1 MKSGKETPGFNQAW
15 SAVAR
20 PYQGETVSAELRPL
34 LGEVYRCVLSDLLNL
49 SRMRTVGL
57 FFSRSEGWQRDW
69 TEVDLPEDF
78 HDVLA
83 LMGEALHDTVK
94 NPEIAKN
101 FGRLPEQLLERV
113 KHLKT

>member
-1 MKSGKETPGFNQAW
+1 MCSF
-15 SAVAR
+15 R
-20 PYQGETVSAELRPL
+20 PAES
-34 LGEVYRCVLSDLLNL
+34 LSNANCWA
-49 SRMRTVGL
+49 TYL